1 MRCVVT
7 SLILSILFWGEAY
20 ADKTKAAPKNPLPEI
35 SMGSTKA
42 PVVVINYSSFT
53 CTHCAN
59 FHTDVLPEIDKEY
72 IKPGKVRIIFRD
84 YPGDQLSV
92 QAHQLAWCRGELK
105 YLNFSKAFYSSQDK
119 WLTEKDPIKALKKL
133 SLKNGLTEEQIEA
146 CLKNQELLDKIL
158 QVRIDGQKKY
168 KITATPTIIINAKI
182 YPRTLTFKEFQEA
195 VDPLLEPKT
204 EKVSFKKDKKS

>member
-1 MRCVVT
+1 MRYIVT
-7 SLILSILFWGEAY
+7 SLILSVLFWGEAH
-20 ADKTKAAPKNPLPEI
+20 ADKAKPAPKNPLPEI
-35 SMGSTKA
+35 SMGSAEA

-59 FHTDVLPEIDKEY
+59 FHTDVLPEIDKDY
-72 IKPGKVRIIFRD
+72 IKSGKVRIIFRD

-92 QAHQLAWCRGELK
+92 QAHQLAWCQGELK
-105 YLNFSKAFYSSQDK
+105 YLNFSKVFYSTQDK
-119 WLTEKDPIKALKKL
+119 WLTEKDPIEALKKIA
-133 SLKNGLTEEQIEA
+133 LKNGLTKEQIDA

-158 QVRIDGQKKY
+158 QVRIEGQKKY

-195 VDPLLEPKT
+195 VDPLLESKT
-204 EKVSFKKDKKS
+204 DKVSLKEDKKS

>member
-1 MRCVVT
+1 MRYIVT
-7 SLILSILFWGEAY
+7 SLIFFILLGEAH
-20 ADKTKAAPKNPLPEI
+20 ADKPAPIPKTPLPEV
-35 SMGSTKA
+35 SMGSAKA

-59 FHTDVLPEIDKEY
+59 FHTDVLPKVVEEY
-72 IKPGKVRIIFRD
+72 IKSGKVRIIFRD

-92 QAHQLAWCRGELK
+92 QAHQLAWCQGELK
-105 YLNFSKAFYSSQDK
+105 YLNFSKVFYSTQDK
-119 WLTEKDPIKALKKL
+119 WLTEKDPIKALKEIA
-133 SLKNGLTEEQIEA
+133 LKNGLTKEQIDA

-182 YPRTLTFKEFQEA
+182 YPRTLSFKEFKEA
-195 VDPLLEPKT
+195 VDPLLKPKI
-204 EKVSFKKDKKS
+204 DKASLKENRKS

>member
-1 MRCVVT
+1 MRYVIT
-7 SLILSILFWGEAY
+7 SLILSVLFWGEAH
-20 ADKTKAAPKNPLPEI
+20 AKDKAKSATKNPLPEI
-35 SMGSTKA
+35 SMGSAEA

-72 IKPGKVRIIFRD
+72 IKPGKVRIVFRD
-84 YPGDQLSV
+84 YPADQLSV
-92 QAHQLAWCRGELK
+92 QAHQLAWCQGELK
-105 YLNFSKAFYSSQDK
+105 YLNFSKVFYSTQDK
-119 WLTEKDPIKALKKL
+119 WLTEKQPIQELKKIA
-133 SLKNGLTEEQIEA
+133 LKNGLTEKQIDA

-182 YPRTLTFKEFQEA
+182 YPRTLTFKEFQKV
-195 VDPLLEPKT
+195 VDPLLETKAD
-204 EKVSFKKDKKS
+204 KVIFKKDK